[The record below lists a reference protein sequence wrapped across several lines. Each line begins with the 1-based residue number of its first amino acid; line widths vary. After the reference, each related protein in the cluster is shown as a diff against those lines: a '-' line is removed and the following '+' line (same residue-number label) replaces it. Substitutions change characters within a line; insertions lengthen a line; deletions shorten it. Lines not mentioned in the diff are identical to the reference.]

1 MIAGVETVAKK
12 LDNSAAND
20 LRGRVHVC
28 SILKKAKP
36 PAPNMTRQER
46 TAVRNLRE
54 RQDLVILTAEKGN
67 ATVVLDQADYKK
79 RVENLLED
87 PVYRKISKHPTSAT
101 ERKLTKELKD
111 LEQK

>member
-1 MIAGVETVAKK
+1 MEMIAGVKTAAKK

-20 LRGRVHVC
+20 LRGRVHVHVC

-87 PVYRKISKHPTSAT
+87 PVYQRIQPVQQRGS
-101 ERKLTKELKD
+101 
-111 LEQK
+111 